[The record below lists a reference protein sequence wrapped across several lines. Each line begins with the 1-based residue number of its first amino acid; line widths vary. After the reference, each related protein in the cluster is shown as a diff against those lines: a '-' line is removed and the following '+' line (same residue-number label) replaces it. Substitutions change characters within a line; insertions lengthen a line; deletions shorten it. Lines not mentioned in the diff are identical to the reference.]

1 MTDEI
6 LERHVRG
13 AFEGA
18 PSLDAS
24 DIGVF
29 VEHGIVTLRGYV
41 GSHAQKTMAEEVALG
56 VYGVRAVANDI
67 EVHVLSGFQ
76 QTDTEIAQAAVAALV
91 WNTNVPGDR
100 VTVSV
105 ADGWMTLNGM
115 VDWEYQKDAAA
126 RAVRDLPG
134 VKGVANSII
143 IQPGVN
149 DGRNGMCC
157 AHESNANLGG
167 VGTKARRVVRANQ
180 GPCSQ

>member
-6 LERHVRG
+6 LERRVRG

-24 DIGVF
+24 DIGVS

-67 EVHVLSGFQ
+67 ELHVLSGFQ

-91 WNTNVPGDR
+91 RSRDGLRGGRLGDAER
-100 VTVSV
+100 
-105 ADGWMTLNGM
+105 
-115 VDWEYQKDAAA
+115 
-126 RAVRDLPG
+126 
-134 VKGVANSII
+134 
-143 IQPGVN
+143 
-149 DGRNGMCC
+149 DGR
-157 AHESNANLGG
+157 LGVPKG
-167 VGTKARRVVRANQ
+167 RRRSCRSRFSRGQGCRQQHHHSARRQRWEKWHVL
-180 GPCSQ
+180 CSRE